1 MEISYFAAETHEH
14 DFKLTEIFSTCI
26 RDCAEIKKNIVDY
39 KHKYK
44 KIVPFLAQ
52 LVSCATTNC
61 PVHVI
66 GGGIGSELD
75 IVDRLLTCKSYAYTM
90 KQKSH
95 TTL

>member
-1 MEISYFAAETHEH
+1 M
-14 DFKLTEIFSTCI
+14 
-26 RDCAEIKKNIVDY
+26 RQ
-39 KHKYK
+39 
-44 KIVPFLAQ
+44 KIVKYLGYFLNQSHVQ
-52 LVSCATTNC
+52 LTSCATTNC

-95 TTL
+95 TTVYNETFIV